1 MELDST
7 RSEYYAYD
15 PENNLNTY
23 LIYLHLKSYFT
34 CSMFCAVLCY
44 SSLDVLVN
52 QGHSFHHLQDQHLIS
67 GLQNIYFN
75 RHLNGFG
82 NQMKDSEF
90 WESSACISIIKTQSH
105 EIKIS
110 RF

>member
-1 MELDST
+1 M
-7 RSEYYAYD
+7 
-15 PENNLNTY
+15 LN
-23 LIYLHLKSYFT
+23 
-34 CSMFCAVLCY
+34 VLCCVMLFKLRCF
-44 SSLDVLVN
+44 SEPGTKFSPFAGPTPNLWT
-52 QGHSFHHLQDQHLIS
+52 SEQHLIS